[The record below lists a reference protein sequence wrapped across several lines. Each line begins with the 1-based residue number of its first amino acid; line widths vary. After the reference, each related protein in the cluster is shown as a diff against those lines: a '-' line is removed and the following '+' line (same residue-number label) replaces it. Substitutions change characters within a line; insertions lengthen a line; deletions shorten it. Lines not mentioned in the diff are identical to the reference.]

1 MGRLGFG
8 GDGICLDAEGA
19 VWTTAALDGTP
30 CCIRVREGGEVR
42 GRVDLDRFAFAC
54 MLGGEDRRTLYILA
68 ADWHMDEGFAENVE
82 RLTTGPRTGQLLTAP
97 APAPGVAWP

>member
-1 MGRLGFG
+1 
-8 GDGICLDAEGA
+8 
-19 VWTTAALDGTP
+19 
-30 CCIRVREGGEVR
+30 
-42 GRVDLDRFAFAC
+42 